1 MKFVPMV
8 NPHQPPPTKTVHAVV
23 GFFFLVNYIV
33 GVGFLGIPKS
43 FHTAGFF
50 PSFFTLVVI
59 SFFAWTSSTWLI
71 EVVSRAQALQDQDLT
86 PDERHALQD
95 LTPPNR
101 NTACMTPSTPDFRLD
116 ANRKFE
122 QTELCEMFVGRWLK
136 YVYTII
142 LSFSLFSALWAYGT
156 VAGSAW
162 AISLPLRFGPFNVC
176 VKSDFNDLPVPE
188 TTLCAATYRF
198 CVFLFA
204 MIVIP
209 LSLLDLREQSI
220 VQTALGVARFT
231 LIGSIVLY
239 CVVKMIQDATETHSS
254 TQNDSR
260 NYTKEIESFS
270 ITGWMGS
277 IPIFLLAQT
286 LQPGLIT
293 LTHPI
298 KQKKHMHWLLLAV
311 FIVSSTFY
319 ITMGTVVSLWFGDKI
334 DNTATLNWV
343 PYTTSENSVQ
353 LRILSYLIVLF
364 PSLDVCT
371 TYPLLVCTLTNN
383 LYLIF
388 TGRDTSQSKYAYDFW
403 IRLALRAIVAILPIV
418 CALLLSN
425 LIYVLT
431 YSGLA
436 TFFSFFFFPAAL
448 QLLSQRKCI
457 QVFSQKQFVDSFKAQ
472 EDPKAEED
480 SGTTPLVPKSPR
492 PAQGTNK
499 LTYWTPYSFPIV
511 SHPLFVVTVAV
522 VGVVLFIFSLV
533 GTVLSTV
540 RGDLSL

>member
-8 NPHQPPPTKTVHAVV
+8 NPHKPPTKTVHIAI

-43 FHTAGFF
+43 FSTAGFF
-50 PSFFTLVVI
+50 PSFFTLVAI
-59 SFFAWTSSTWLI
+59 SFCAWTTSTWLI
-71 EVVSRAQALQDQDLT
+71 EVVSRAQAL
-86 PDERHALQD
+86 ED

-101 NTACMTPSTPDFRLD
+101 NTACLTPPTPNFRLD
-116 ANRKFE
+116 ADRN
-122 QTELCEMFVGRWLK
+122 T
-136 YVYTII
+136 YTPWF

-162 AISLPLRFGPFNVC
+162 AINLPLTFGPFNMC
-176 VKSDFNDLPVPE
+176 IESDFDDLPVPGE
-188 TTLCAATYRF
+188 TPCASSYRF

-204 MIVIP
+204 VIVIP

-220 VQTALGVARFT
+220 VQTVLGIARFT

-239 CVVKMIQDATETHSS
+239 CMAKMIQDATEPAYSS
-254 TQNDSR
+254 ARNYSR
-260 NYTKEIESFS
+260 NYTQEIESFS

-286 LQPGLIT
+286 LQPGLIA

-319 ITMGTVVSLWFGDKI
+319 ITMGTVVSLWFGDETE
-334 DNTATLNWV
+334 NTATLNWV

-353 LRILSYLIVLF
+353 LRMLSYLIVLF

-371 TYPLLVCTLTNN
+371 TYPLLVCTLVNN

-388 TGRDTSQSKYAYDFW
+388 TGRDTSQTKYGYDLW
-403 IRLALRAIVAILPIV
+403 IRLALRAIVSVLPIV

-436 TFFSFFFFPAAL
+436 TFFNFFFFPAAL
-448 QLLSQRKCI
+448 QLLSQRKCLREFGPRQQSRFI
-457 QVFSQKQFVDSFKAQ
+457 DSYNAQ
-472 EDPKAEED
+472 EGLE
-480 SGTTPLVPKSPR
+480 STPLVPRDPR
-492 PAQGTNK
+492 LGRGPGAASLISSK
-499 LTYWTPYSFPIV
+499 ASYWTPYSFPVI
-511 SHPLFVVTVAV
+511 SHPIFVVMVTI
-522 VGVVLFIFSLV
+522 VGGVLFLFSLA
-533 GTVLSTV
+533 GTVLNTV